1 MINKKVLSRRIC
13 KMEVTTNTEKR
24 VPIISFISDEEKKK
38 IEASKK
44 KYLIL
49 LWGEEESTGVEYNIW
64 KYATGR
70 QNAYDFIRDTLC
82 DLDIADSNITFNAF
96 KSRIIVESDSGKIKL
111 TGISVYRFMKQM
123 KLEHLVE
130 DDSDFDIEEWKV
142 DEEIGN
148 TEQHEEE

>member
-1 MINKKVLSRRIC
+1 MIVS
-13 KMEVTTNTEKR
+13 
-24 VPIISFISDEEKKK
+24 PS
-38 IEASKK
+38 SK
-44 KYLIL
+44 L
-49 LWGEEESTGVEYNIW
+49 
-64 KYATGR
+64 
-70 QNAYDFIRDTLC
+70 
-82 DLDIADSNITFNAF
+82 TFNAF